1 MKPKRRIVGEMM
13 QKRRRKR
20 KTEKEERTESMKIYT
35 VFFILLFK

>member
-1 MKPKRRIVGEMM
+1 MKPKRRIVGEMK

-35 VFFILLFK
+35 VFLFFTK